1 MSILCVGSVALDS
14 VETPFGKAE
23 RVVGGSAV
31 YFAAAA
37 TAFHPVQVVGVVG
50 DDYPLADLDFLQERG
65 ADLAGIEKAAGE
77 SFFWAGRYHYD
88 LNTRDT
94 LETRLGVFADF
105 QPKIPDGA
113 RDARHVFLGNID
125 PVLQLDVLDQVDAP
139 QVVACDTMNYW
150 IEGSRDDLLK
160 LLERVDILLVNDE
173 EVRQLADEVNLL
185 KAARWVQERG
195 PKIVVVKKGEHGA
208 ILFADGW
215 LFYAPGYPLEEVF
228 DPTGAG
234 DAFAGGF
241 MGYLA
246 YAGSTRPADLRR
258 AMVYG
263 SALGSFAC
271 ERFSVDRLKELE
283 SDDIHRRVEHFRRI
297 TAFETGEPTASAAGG
312 SGAGAVAAGETGSE
326 G

>member
-14 VETPFGKAE
+14 VETPFGSAE
-23 RVVGGSAV
+23 RVLGGSAV

-37 TAFHPVQVVGVVG
+37 TAFHPVRLVGVVG
-50 DDYPLADLDFLQERG
+50 DDYPLAELDFLARRG
-65 ADLAGIEKAAGE
+65 ADLAGIEQAEGE

-105 QPKIPDGA
+105 QPKIPEA
-113 RDARHVFLGNID
+113 YQDARYVFLGNID
-125 PVLQLDVLDQVDAP
+125 PVLQHDVLDQVDAP
-139 QVVACDTMNYW
+139 EVVACDTMNYW
-150 IEGSRDDLLK
+150 IEGSREALLA
-160 LLERVDILLVNDE
+160 LLGRVDILMVNDE
-173 EVRQLADEVNLL
+173 EVRQLADESNLL

-195 PKIVVVKKGEHGA
+195 PDTVVVKKGEHGA
-208 ILFADGW
+208 ILFGDDW
-215 LFYAPGYPLEEVF
+215 LFYVPGFPLEEVF

-241 MGYLA
+241 MGYLGN
-246 YAGSTRPADLRR
+246 AGSTSPSDLRR

-271 ERFSVDRLKELE
+271 ERFSVERLQEIDRGR
-283 SDDIHRRVEHFRRI
+283 IHDRVEEFRRI
-297 TAFETGEPTASAAGG
+297 TAFETRVPAEEH
-312 SGAGAVAAGETGSE
+312 V
-326 G
+326 